1 MRIIR
6 LEIKNFRAIKSLK
19 LTNLGDVVVIAG
31 PNGSGKSSIFDA
43 IRLLKS
49 GYGGYQDNE
58 VQQWFNEFQINLNQ
72 RSEDILS
79 LLQDRNQPL
88 EIIAEF
94 LFNDKEKNHIL
105 NEWEKLEN
113 DQMWHNSRS
122 ERLPQQFISTTSTSL
137 AYSFYQ
143 TNPKIHDS
151 NLVQMSSF
159 KEELNQL
166 SHIGHIKIWSN
177 RKEEILPSQV
187 LSLAFRLYQPQQIGI
202 IDYHGANRVYS
213 REQIG
218 GINLNSDSTENQLRQ
233 SSLYN
238 HQNKYSNLKTAI
250 ASSYL
255 RQLIREKSGLSSNE
269 TDKITDTL
277 KELFKTFFPGKEFL
291 GPQPKSDGSIS
302 FDVRTSSG
310 AIHDINELS
319 SGEKEVLY
327 GYLRLWNTA
336 PKNSVLL
343 IDEPEL
349 HLNPRLVSGLANFY
363 HEHLGKPLRNQLWL
377 VTHSDTLIREAVGV
391 ENFRVFHLQSS
402 SESPCENQATE
413 IKADEDIKRI
423 IISLIGE
430 TAYLPEAKIVIL
442 EGGGD
447 TEFDKRMV
455 SVLFPQFSSKV
466 NIISGDNKKR
476 VRDLYEILDKVIRD
490 ADISAK
496 IYAIN
501 DSDINI
507 SNLSNKLNIIKS
519 NCHTWDVYHIEN
531 YLLEPHFIIKVLQ
544 ELNCHAKNYTE
555 DQIYEQL
562 KKFASDSIRF
572 EVKEKLL
579 NDINNLLIKQL
590 DLGFDPKIQSVGSE
604 FAKVVQR
611 CYDRIGKVATNELSE
626 DKLVELEE
634 KYSSEYVE
642 ALKNDSW
649 RRIFPGRTILNLFVG
664 EFGHSIDAGKGN
676 KGKSGVQYEIFRNSI
691 LFRMRDA
698 NFQPEGMKN
707 ILDHINC

>member
-88 EIIAEF
+88 EITAEF

-113 DQMWHNSRS
+113 DQMWYNSSS

-137 AYSFYQ
+137 AYSLYQ
-143 TNPKIHDS
+143 TNPKIQDS
-151 NLVQMSSF
+151 NLVQISSF

-166 SHIGHIKIWSN
+166 SYIGHIKIWSN

-213 REQIG
+213 REPIG

-238 HQNKYSNLKTAI
+238 YQNKYSNLKTAI

-277 KELFKTFFPGKEFL
+277 KELFKTFFPGKKFL

-302 FDVRTSSG
+302 FDVKTPSG

-363 HEHLGKPLRNQLWL
+363 HEHLGKPLGNQLWL

-402 SESPCENQATE
+402 SESLCENQATE
-413 IKADEDIKRI
+413 IKANEDIKRV
-423 IISLIGE
+423 IISLVGE
-430 TAYLPEAKIVIL
+430 SAYLPEAKIVIL

-455 SVLFPQFSSKV
+455 SLLFPQFSSKV
-466 NIISGDNKKR
+466 NIISGGNKKR
-476 VRDLYEILDKVIRD
+476 VADLYQILEKVSRD

-496 IYAIN
+496 VYAIN

-507 SNLSNKLNIIKS
+507 SNLQNKSDIIES
-519 NCHTWDVYHIEN
+519 NCYTWNVYHIEN
-531 YLLEPHFIIKVLQ
+531 YLLEPHFIIKVIQ
-544 ELNCHAKNYTE
+544 EINFSTQDYTE
-555 DQIYEQL
+555 DKIYAQL

-572 EVKEKLL
+572 EVEEKLR
-579 NDINNLLIKQL
+579 NYVNNLLIKQL
-590 DLGFDPKIQSVGSE
+590 DLSFDPKIQALGSE
-604 FAKVVQR
+604 FSKVVQR
-611 CYDRIGKVATNELSE
+611 CYERIGKVSTNELSK
-626 DKLVELEE
+626 DKLIEIEERYRLE
-634 KYSSEYVE
+634 YLE

-649 RRIFPGRTILNLFVG
+649 LRIFPGRKILKLFVG
-664 EFGHSIDAGKGN
+664 EFGH
-676 KGKSGVQYEIFRNSI
+676 GVQYEKFRNLI

-707 ILDHINC
+707 ILSNIHNISQY